1 MAKKSFFAI
10 LDTETTMENTVAD
23 FAIII
28 VDRKGIIH
36 NQCAVMIKGHYDR
49 FELFHD
55 KAANDIWESE
65 FGIDSNVDTQD
76 VRNIIIDILTSGSVS
91 NYKKSFNESLGIKG
105 LKQDL
110 IEKEEE
116 LKLEREKAKVTTAEL
131 KASQLSLFD
140 TNAPAGKPAIK
151 RTKKSCD

>member
-1 MAKKSFFAI
+1 MIIANNLPRILPESAQKESGANTGNKSDI
-10 LDTETTMENTVAD
+10 STSLLSKSGVTVD
-23 FAIII
+23 
-28 VDRKGIIH
+28 
-36 NQCAVMIKGHYDR
+36 Q
-49 FELFHD
+49 
-55 KAANDIWESE
+55 AANDIWESE